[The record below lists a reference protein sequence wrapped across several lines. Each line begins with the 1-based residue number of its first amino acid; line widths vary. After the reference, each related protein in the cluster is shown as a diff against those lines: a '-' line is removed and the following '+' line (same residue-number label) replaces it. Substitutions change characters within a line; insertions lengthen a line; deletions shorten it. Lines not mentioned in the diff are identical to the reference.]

1 MIFALTCKDKQGA
14 LDVRLANRPE
24 HLAYLEGLNK
34 EGKLKFAGPLL
45 GDDGKPLGSLVAVE
59 VANRAAAEEIAANDP
74 YAKAGL
80 FKSVEIHGWNWV
92 FNAPADAKQEA
103 K

>member
-24 HLAYLEGLNK
+24 HLVYLEGLNK

-80 FKSVEIHGWNWV
+80 FESVEIHGWNWV
-92 FNAPADAKQEA
+92 FNAPADAKHEA